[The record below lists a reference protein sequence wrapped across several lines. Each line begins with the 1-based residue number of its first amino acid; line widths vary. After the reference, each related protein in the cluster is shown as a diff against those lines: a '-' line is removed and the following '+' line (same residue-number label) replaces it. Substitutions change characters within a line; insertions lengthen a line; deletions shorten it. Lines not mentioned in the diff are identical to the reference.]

1 MGGPERIPR
10 SDTEQYGAGG
20 KEDEGEH
27 ETKSGG
33 LATQHP
39 RAVRKVV
46 SYGKVVGFG
55 NETLLVDGGDKN
67 ENSCSGV

>member
-46 SYGKVVGFG
+46 SCVARWLDLAMRLYR
-55 NETLLVDGGDKN
+55 
-67 ENSCSGV
+67 